1 VKVKVYVASAFS
13 KNGKGG
19 NKAGVVILD
28 KFKLSVEDKMKI
40 SLMVGFAETAFVS
53 KTDKADYK
61 LEYFTPKEEVD
72 LCGHATIATFTILK
86 HLGYVTNKE
95 YKIETKRGILSVEL
109 IDDLIMMEQNKPELY
124 EMLSSDEIRAC
135 FDLDVLNNMP
145 IQIVSTGLKDIIVPI
160 QNKELLLSMKP
171 NLQTIKNISRKYNTI
186 GIHAFTFDTFN
197 KESSALCRNF
207 APLYDVDEESAT
219 GTSNCALACYL
230 NTYKY
235 IEKENYI
242 FEQGYNYE
250 NPSEIDVRIIKDKS
264 IINKV
269 LVGGQGYFDSIN
281 EIEI

>member
-1 VKVKVYVASAFS
+1 MKVKVYVASAFS